1 MSNQPFLF
9 GISTLGCPDLTLGE
23 AAKLLGQYHIAK
35 LSLRTLEKTCRIA
48 PLLQRPAE
56 QKILAEL
63 SQKGQIFS
71 LDSGFNLTI
80 ANSGLDELLELAAI
94 ADCFHIPYVRIF
106 GGGTMTDPI
115 SDDVINIA
123 RAHLAIFDA
132 KYFQCQL
139 LLETHDGFSSGKR
152 CAELFAKLGRGF
164 PVLWDMEHTIF
175 TAGETLAETY
185 QLIGK
190 NLCGFH
196 LKDCVKRDGKLLA
209 RLPGEGDFPYLEW
222 LNFIREKQIQVPVM
236 FEYEK
241 MWQPEIPPLEVAL
254 QAMEQNWRSRS

>member
-1 MSNQPFLF
+1 MSNSPFLF
-9 GISTLGCPDLTLGE
+9 GISTLGCPDLTLGQ
-23 AAKLLGQYHIAK
+23 AAKLLGQYHIAQ
-35 LSLRTLEKTCRIA
+35 LSLRTLEKTCNIA
-48 PLLQRPAE
+48 PILQRPAE

-71 LDSGFNLTI
+71 LDSGFYLTV

-94 ADCFHIPYVRIF
+94 ADAFGIPYVRIF
-106 GGGTMTDPI
+106 GGGAMTDPI
-115 SDDVINIA
+115 TADAIDIA
-123 RAHLAIFDA
+123 RSHLAGFDA
-132 KYFQCQL
+132 KHFGCRL

-152 CAELFAKLGRGF
+152 CAELFAKLGREL
-164 PVLWDMEHTIF
+164 PVLWDMEHTLF

-190 NLCGFH
+190 NLCAFH
-196 LKDCVKRDGKLLA
+196 LKDCVKEDGKLLA
-209 RLPGEGDFPYLEW
+209 KLPGEGKFPYVEW

-241 MWQPEIPPLEVAL
+241 MWQPEIPPLQVAL
-254 QAMEQNWRSRS
+254 QAMEQNWRTKS